1 VVKSSIDYVAV
12 YRGRDGS
19 TKTLPITEL
28 VVGDIIKL
36 EQGMR
41 VPADCVLIDSFDVAC
56 DESAMTGEPEHMEK
70 THVNDGNYESNPD
83 PFLLAKSL
91 IVKGMGTA
99 LVCAVGVNT
108 RTGMAEEKLNTE
120 EDETPLQQKLGAI
133 ADQLGKLGVYSALIS
148 LLAVIGNLVIRRLID
163 SKIGWFSGDAAKTT
177 TEEIIK
183 MIITSI
189 TVVVVAVP
197 EGLPLAVTISFAFS
211 VMKMKKENNLVRK
224 LQSSETMGGA
234 NEICSDKTGTL
245 TKNQMTVKE
254 FYTMEQVFTGRPSN
268 FKQL

>member
-1 VVKSSIDYVAV
+1 MVKAAIDYVAV
-12 YRGRDGS
+12 YRGGEGS
-19 TKTLPITEL
+19 TRTLPITDL
-28 VVGDIIKL
+28 VVGDVIKL

-41 VPADCVLIDSFDVAC
+41 VPADCLLIEGIDVAC

-70 THVNDGNYESNPD
+70 SHVNDGNYESNPD

-99 LVCAVGVNT
+99 IVCAVGVNT

-120 EDETPLQQKLGAI
+120 EDETPLQQKLGSI
-133 ADQLGKLGVYSALIS
+133 ADQLGKLGVYSALICI
-148 LLAVIGNLVIRRLID
+148 LAGLGNLVIHRLID
-163 SKIGWFSGDAAKTT
+163 PSIGWFSGDAAKNT
-177 TEEIIK
+177 TEELIK
-183 MIITSI
+183 MIITAI
-189 TVVVVAVP
+189 AIVVVAVP

-245 TKNQMTVKE
+245 TKN
-254 FYTMEQVFTGRPSN
+254 
-268 FKQL
+268 